1 MTSTLLDQDR
11 ITVASSFVPLL
22 RLHGLDT
29 FEKVMQRPGGQVMRD
44 FPGRRTV
51 RLELPPAPGSPSAVF
66 LKRYEAG
73 YLSAGRRLLRR
84 LGWRSAQD
92 EARRE
97 WEGLATVRS
106 LGIATATPVAFGQ
119 ELQGGLVTRS
129 FLMTAEIVGGVD
141 GERYLRSLSAPE
153 RGPFLGRVAEL
164 AKRLHSAGWVHKD
177 LYVSH
182 VLVAP
187 DSGSGAELTL
197 FLIDLQRLI
206 QPASWRVRW
215 QVKDLGALAYS
226 ALKAGASPKDLLTAW
241 QRYCG
246 TKELSK
252 AQRSE
257 ARRVLRRVAWLK
269 TRTPK
274 HDKDFQ
280 QLK

>member
-1 MTSTLLDQDR
+1 
-11 ITVASSFVPLL
+11 
-22 RLHGLDT
+22 
-29 FEKVMQRPGGQVMRD
+29 
-44 FPGRRTV
+44 
-51 RLELPPAPGSPSAVF
+51 VF
-66 LKRYEAG
+66 LKRYEAE

-92 EARRE
+92 EAQRE
-97 WEGLATVRS
+97 WEGLEAVRA

-119 ELQGGLVTRS
+119 ERQGGLVTRS

-141 GERYLRSLSAPE
+141 GERYMRSLSAPE
-153 RGPFLGRVAEL
+153 RGPFLGRLAEL
-164 AKRLHSAGWVHKD
+164 AKRLHGAGWVHKD

-187 DSGSGAELTL
+187 GSGSGAEPTL

-206 QPASWRVRW
+206 QPASWRERW

-226 ALKAGASPKDLLTAW
+226 ALKAGASPRDLLRAW
-241 QRYCG
+241 QLYCG
-246 TKELSK
+246 TKDFNR
-252 AQRSE
+252 AQLSE